1 MPTAEERIL
10 EIEEEIKKTQYNKAT
25 QGHFATLKAQLSK
38 LRNEILEQAQRSKAK
53 KGTGFAIKKS
63 GDATAILLGFPSVG
77 KSTLLTAITNKD
89 SKIGAFDFTTVDA
102 IPGMMNYDGKYV
114 GTKIQIID
122 LPGIIEDAAR
132 GKGRGR
138 EIFSAARNADLILI
152 MLDAMR
158 IDDHEVILNELVKAN
173 IRINQRPR
181 KIVIKEKN
189 RGGIIVTGHTM
200 GLEFTSEQ
208 IQNVLR
214 EYRIINADVF
224 INEPRVTLD
233 EIIDTVS
240 RNRIYVPSLTI
251 LNKVDLL
258 DKGQLKEMKE
268 KLGYFV
274 PISADREWNLN
285 TLKEAIV
292 EKIDLMRVYLRRPG
306 HKTDMEEPL
315 IIKQG
320 SSVKDVA
327 ERIHRR
333 FINDFRHATIWGPSA
348 KFPGQKVG
356 LQHVLVDS
364 DVVKII
370 LKK

>member
-1 MPTAEERIL
+1 MPTAEERIK
-10 EIEEEIKKTQYNKAT
+10 EIEEEMAKTQYNKAT

-53 KGTGFAIKKS
+53 KGSGFAIKKS

-77 KSTLLTAITNKD
+77 KSTLLSAITNKE
-89 SKIGAFDFTTVDA
+89 SRIGAFDFTTVDA
-102 IPGMMNYDGKYV
+102 IPGMMNYDGKFV

-152 MLDAMR
+152 MLGALR
-158 IDDHEVILNELVKAN
+158 IDDYEIILNELVKAN

-181 KIVIKEKN
+181 NIVIKEKN

-214 EYRIINADVF
+214 EYRIINANVF
-224 INEPRVTLD
+224 INEPGVSLD

-251 LNKVDLL
+251 VNKVDLL
-258 DKGQLKEMKE
+258 DREELKSIKE
-268 KLGYFV
+268 KIGFFV
-274 PISADREWNLN
+274 PISADRGWNLDN
-285 TLKEAIV
+285 LKEEIV
-292 EKIDLMRVYLRRPG
+292 EKIELMRVYLRRPG

-320 SSVKDVA
+320 STIRNVA
-327 ERIHRR
+327 EKIHRR
-333 FINDFRHATIWGPSA
+333 FINDFRYAAIWGPSA

-356 LQHVLVDS
+356 LQHILEDS
-364 DVVKII
+364 DIVKII